1 MAFTAAEGTN
11 YQRNKVVLEDEDGND
26 INSSNRLPVDAQ
38 LVVGD
43 IEIGAVELKNSDTD
57 DRASIDT
64 NGNLA
69 IRNFSTLVPEEY
81 DYIDLTY
88 TGDDLTTVTYKT
100 GGSGGTTVAT
110 LTLTYTASVLQTVTR
125 T

>member
-1 MAFTAAEGTN
+1 MAVTIQQPTTGSDATFTTSGTAVALDVN
-11 YQRNKVVLEDEDGND
+11 LMAGSVS
-26 INSSNRLPVDAQ
+26 IIAS
-38 LVVGD
+38 D

>member
-1 MAFTAAEGTN
+1 MVSDSRTQREFDKFTVDG
-11 YQRNKVVLEDEDGND
+11 DGNTAVRTTAV
-26 INSSNRLPVDAQ
+26 IET
-38 LVVGD
+38 GD

-57 DRASIDT
+57 DRASIDI

-110 LTLTYTASVLQTVTR
+110 LTLTYTASVLQTVTKV
-125 T
+125 